1 MPKISHMQRSA
12 SPRGVRVGKSFFELW
27 AVFLRRDSERN
38 ASCRYRNEISTDE
51 GKFLELVNVSNS
63 VLLVWSLYSTSN
75 YTKNVGKRESLTE
88 RVFN

>member
-1 MPKISHMQRSA
+1 MLGNR
-12 SPRGVRVGKSFFELW
+12 FFELW
-27 AVFLRRDSERN
+27 AVFLRRNSERN

-75 YTKNVGKRESLTE
+75 YTKNVGKLESLTE
-88 RVFN
+88 KVFN